1 MSWFFSLFSLV
12 FVLFARERH
21 QKCAA
26 VHEHGLEGTLAG
38 SFRGDLRSEVTCDSR
53 LEEFSLKE
61 MNSMGGIR
69 DRNCNAS
76 GNNSSLECCQMVTEN
91 Y

>member
-1 MSWFFSLFSLV
+1 MQNLFS
-12 FVLFARERH
+12 FAGERH

-26 VHEHGLEGTLAG
+26 VHEHSLEGTLAG

-61 MNSMGGIR
+61 MNSMGG
-69 DRNCNAS
+69 
-76 GNNSSLECCQMVTEN
+76 GGK
-91 Y
+91 